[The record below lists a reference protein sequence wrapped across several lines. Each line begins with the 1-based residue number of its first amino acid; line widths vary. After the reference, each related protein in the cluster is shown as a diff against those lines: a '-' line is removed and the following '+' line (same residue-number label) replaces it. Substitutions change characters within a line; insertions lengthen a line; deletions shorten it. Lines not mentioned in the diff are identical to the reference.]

1 MLFAQAA
8 STGIRLQDVNNK
20 FHLVSKPQ
28 STSSFYTVRVSA
40 VLIDESV
47 SKATTSSMN
56 LPI

>member
-1 MLFAQAA
+1 MWLLFDAFCT
-8 STGIRLQDVNNK
+8 SGKYVNNK
-20 FHLVSKPQ
+20 FNLVSKPQ
-28 STSSFYTVRVSA
+28 SISSFYTVRVSA